1 MGRNGV
7 TISSS
12 AVVYPQG
19 VLLSWED
26 TNALQAGYTID
37 IVELDFRTPSSPVT
51 RTESFT
57 APTVTQWFDDELT
70 AGIDQVTYTV
80 TGTTDSQVSSST
92 VQVTGAYIFGG
103 IDDTVTSIRYTT
115 LADVKSA
122 LGISTADTGRD
133 ARVTQAI
140 IAAETFIDATIG
152 RSFPDSGA
160 VEQIDAIPERVK
172 LAATNMSVAFYVA
185 QSSPDGVLESE
196 VRRQESYQVA
206 LALLTGLQ
214 VSWGVA

>member
-1 MGRNGV
+1 M
-7 TISSS
+7 TITSV
-12 AVVYPQG
+12 ALTYPTG

-26 TNALQAGYTID
+26 TNGVQAGYTID
-37 IVELDFRTPSSPVT
+37 IVEVDLRDPSSSIVRSET
-51 RTESFT
+51 FT
-57 APTVTQWFDDELT
+57 APLVKQWFDDELSST
-70 AGIDQVTYTV
+70 SDQVTYTI
-80 TGTTDSQVSSST
+80 TGVTDSLTSSEI
-92 VQVTGAYIFGG
+92 VQLTGAYAFGVP
-103 IDDTVTSIRYTT
+103 DDTASTIRYTT

-122 LGISTADTGRD
+122 LGISSADTGRD
-133 ARVTQAI
+133 TRITQAI
-140 IAAETFIDATIG
+140 VAAETFIDATLG

-160 VEQIDAIPERVK
+160 VEQLASVPERVK